1 MAITNAPRYKQRV
14 ADRDG
19 LFCYFCEYPYSLE
32 NLTLEHL
39 IPIKRGGSQKSL
51 NNHALACSPCNNE
64 KGGLTV
70 VEYALYLG
78 YDPSLFPLHGELRV
92 YCEYILPPNNPR
104 EIQIIKQ
111 IESRL

>member
-14 ADRDG
+14 ADKYG
-19 LFCYFCEYPYSLE
+19 LFCYFCEFPYSLE
-32 NLTLEHL
+32 DLTLEHL

-70 VEYALYLG
+70 REYALWLNYEPT
-78 YDPSLFPLHGELRV
+78 DFPRWGELRQGRK
-92 YCEYILPPNNPR
+92 EIIPPNNPR
-104 EIQIIKQ
+104 EIQIIKK